1 MHETHYLLKQLSG
14 RSIINFISYYVEL
27 FLQVLLQNII
37 LFFFFLFPKVL
48 VYELILIDCLPLYD
62 LE

>member
-37 LFFFFLFPKVL
+37 IFFFFPKVL
-48 VYELILIDCLPLYD
+48 VYELILIDCLPFYD

>member
-37 LFFFFLFPKVL
+37 FFFFFPKVL
-48 VYELILIDCLPLYD
+48 VYELILIDCLPFYD